1 MNDDKIKAL
10 LQKHSEAPKPP
21 QDEWQKILKVI
32 DKPKLSHK
40 WYLIPVMAMLVLF
53 VVVERESKPKVSD
66 QELANFIFE
75 TEEVYPELIVYD
87 AL

>member
-1 MNDDKIKAL
+1 MNDEKIKTL

-21 QDEWQKILKVI
+21 QDEWQQILNVI

-40 WYLIPVMAMLVLF
+40 WYLIPVMAMLILF
-53 VVVERESKPKVSD
+53 VVVEKQSKPKVSD

-75 TEEVYPELIVYD
+75 TEEVYPELTVYD